1 MKSATALA
9 ARPAPQ
15 PLSSQSEVCPG
26 QVPLPIGGFPP
37 VTDIASQSRP
47 DASLRQRS
55 GQFAQVIAEV
65 LSGLR
70 PARQVQSWLLPQV
83 YNQLQRTLRRANR
96 GKQHPVKVASV
107 HIDLITAGAAE
118 VVVRMESRGRSHA
131 MALRLEKV
139 VSMRGLGRWHC
150 TALSWA

>member
-1 MKSATALA
+1 MKGATALA

-15 PLSSQSEVCPG
+15 PLSSQSEVSPG

-37 VTDIASQSRP
+37 VTHIATQSQP

-70 PARQVQSWLLPQV
+70 PARQVQSWLSPQV
-83 YNQLQRTLRRANR
+83 YNQLQRTLRRPNR
-96 GKQHPVKVASV
+96 HRQHPIKVASV
-107 HIDLITAGAAE
+107 HIDLVTADAAE
-118 VVVRMESRGRSHA
+118 VVVRLESRGRSHA

-139 VSMRGLGRWHC
+139 VSVRGLGRWHC